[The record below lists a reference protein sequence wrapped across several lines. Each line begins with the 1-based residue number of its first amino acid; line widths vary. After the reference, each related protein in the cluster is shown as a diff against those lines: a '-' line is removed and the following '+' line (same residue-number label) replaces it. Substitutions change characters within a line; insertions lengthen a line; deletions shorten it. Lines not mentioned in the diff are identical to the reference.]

1 METIVQTYLLP
12 LFEGWAQER
21 AEQVAPLPESGSYR
35 RYYRLTGATRT
46 ALGVVNAD
54 RKENVAFVEFSRHF
68 RRHGLPVPEIYAE
81 DLAHDAYLIEDFG
94 DVTLFSHLMQTR
106 RGGAFPDALLPIYK
120 AVLDELPRF
129 QIVAGRDLDYSRC
142 YPRAAF
148 DRQSMLWDLN
158 YCKYYVLKFAKIPFD
173 EQELENDFQA
183 FADFLLQAD
192 CRFFLFRDF
201 QSRNIM
207 LRDGRPHFIDYQG
220 GRRGALQYDLASLLY
235 DAKAEIPP
243 DARDALLE
251 HYLSAAGRYLPID
264 RNAFIEGYH
273 GYALIRMMQ
282 ALGAYGFRGLYEKK
296 AHFIQ
301 SLPFAL
307 DNLRHFL
314 DTARLPVALP
324 ALLGALRRLAESD
337 ALRQLA
343 APPLTVTIKSFS
355 YRRGIP
361 ADLTGNGGGFV
372 FDCRAL
378 PNPGRYEQYKQ
389 LDGRDAPVI
398 AFFEREPAV
407 EEFLRHVFAIIAQ
420 AAASYQQRNFQH
432 LAVNFGC
439 TGGRHR
445 SVYCAERMAAHLRQ
459 ISSAQVSLQHVEFGK
474 NDAAA

>member
-1 METIVQTYLLP
+1 MMPPTIRPHWQPLLDV
-12 LFEGWAQER
+12 LGGDRSAM
-21 AEQVAPLPESGSYR
+21 AVDVIGHAAGAPVR
-35 RYYRLTGATRT
+35 RRW
-46 ALGVVNAD
+46 
-54 RKENVAFVEFSRHF
+54 
-68 RRHGLPVPEIYAE
+68 
-81 DLAHDAYLIEDFG
+81 
-94 DVTLFSHLMQTR
+94 TL
-106 RGGAFPDALLPIYK
+106 
-120 AVLDELPRF
+120 
-129 QIVAGRDLDYSRC
+129 VAGRG
-142 YPRAAF
+142 
-148 DRQSMLWDLN
+148 
-158 YCKYYVLKFAKIPFD
+158 
-173 EQELENDFQA
+173 
-183 FADFLLQAD
+183 
-192 CRFFLFRDF
+192 
-201 QSRNIM
+201 
-207 LRDGRPHFIDYQG
+207 DGP
-220 GRRGALQYDLASLLY
+220 
-235 DAKAEIPP
+235 EIPTLAAALLAERVLARTVP
-243 DARDALLE
+243 PGARDALLE

-301 SLPFAL
+301 SLPLAL

-361 ADLTGNGGGFV
+361 ADVTGNGGGFV

-398 AFFEREPAV
+398 EFLEREPAV
-407 EEFLRHVFAIIAQ
+407 EEFLRHVFAIIEQ
-420 AAASYQQRNFQH
+420 AAASYQQRNFQQ

-445 SVYCAERMAAHLRQ
+445 SVYCAERMAAHLQRL
-459 ISSAQVSLQHVEFGK
+459 SAAIIRLEHLEMK
-474 NDAAA
+474 P

>member
-1 METIVQTYLLP
+1 
-12 LFEGWAQER
+12 
-21 AEQVAPLPESGSYR
+21 
-35 RYYRLTGATRT
+35 
-46 ALGVVNAD
+46 
-54 RKENVAFVEFSRHF
+54 
-68 RRHGLPVPEIYAE
+68 
-81 DLAHDAYLIEDFG
+81 
-94 DVTLFSHLMQTR
+94 
-106 RGGAFPDALLPIYK
+106 
-120 AVLDELPRF
+120 
-129 QIVAGRDLDYSRC
+129 
-142 YPRAAF
+142 
-148 DRQSMLWDLN
+148 
-158 YCKYYVLKFAKIPFD
+158 
-173 EQELENDFQA
+173 
-183 FADFLLQAD
+183 
-192 CRFFLFRDF
+192 
-201 QSRNIM
+201 
-207 LRDGRPHFIDYQG
+207 
-220 GRRGALQYDLASLLY
+220 
-235 DAKAEIPP
+235 
-243 DARDALLE
+243 
-251 HYLSAAGRYLPID
+251 
-264 RNAFIEGYH
+264 
-273 GYALIRMMQ
+273 MQ

-301 SLPFAL
+301 SLPLAL

-361 ADLTGNGGGFV
+361 ADVTGNGGGFV

-407 EEFLRHVFAIIAQ
+407 EEFLRHVFAIIEQ

-445 SVYCAERMAAHLRQ
+445 SVYCAERMAAHLQRL
-459 ISSAQVSLQHVEFGK
+459 SAAIIRLEHLEMK
-474 NDAAA
+474 P